1 MADKAGRL
9 EDRPLRIKGEVF
21 PYRDGLEIN
30 RYLTELERLGFIQ
43 RYTANGTP
51 IIQVVNF
58 QKHQNPH
65 HTEKGSQLPENPN
78 GCDVTVGSPLN
89 NSYTPADS
97 LIPDS
102 LIPDSSPRVKKTMGK
117 SPSWKTAL
125 PSEVLDS
132 TQQIMS
138 FWPKRPAVQPSSMQP
153 VPISSGP
160 ELASRL
166 SEIMSLGGDLGV
178 CVAIA
183 RRSVEEYKQG
193 KWIKAVQS
201 FFGKSEDAPWKSY
214 YQAHITN
221 QEVSNASND

>member
-1 MADKAGRL
+1 M
-9 EDRPLRIKGEVF
+9 V
-21 PYRDGLEIN
+21 
-30 RYLTELERLGFIQ
+30 
-43 RYTANGTP
+43 
-51 IIQVVNF
+51 
-58 QKHQNPH
+58 
-65 HTEKGSQLPENPN
+65 
-78 GCDVTVGSPLN
+78 
-89 NSYTPADS
+89 
-97 LIPDS
+97 
-102 LIPDSSPRVKKTMGK
+102 K
-117 SPSWKTAL
+117 SPSWKSAL
-125 PSEVLDS
+125 PPEVLES
-132 TQQIMS
+132 TREIMS
-138 FWPKRPAVQPSSMQP
+138 FWPKRPSVQPDPKNPQP